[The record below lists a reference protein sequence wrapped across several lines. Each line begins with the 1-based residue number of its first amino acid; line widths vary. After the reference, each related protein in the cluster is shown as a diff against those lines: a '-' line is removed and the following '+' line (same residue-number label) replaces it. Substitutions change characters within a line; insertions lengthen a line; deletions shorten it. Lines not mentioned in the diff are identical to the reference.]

1 MRNQRIAELEAEVA
15 CNDVLLGRLRAF
27 QPELAQSGKARFSSE
42 VERLRTNPS
51 PDAPKTNA
59 AKPIAYDEMILHL
72 LERIANEVREG
83 AGSDEGKLGKLLE
96 ERLDFHVKKLGDVT
110 EERREERDDLLEEK
124 AKHITM
130 DDLHDGFD
138 SKVTCS
144 SVVDFVNAISAQV
157 MSSMLPQSP
166 NQAQS
171 PAKERPRRLTLRC
184 STQKHLHLHLRHH
197 HRHPSHLPVMVTTK
211 SRK

>member
-1 MRNQRIAELEAEVA
+1 MASALPLTPETLSRWKQRDIHEKREARNHRIAELEAEVA

-27 QPELAQSGKARFSSE
+27 QPELARSGKARFSSE
-42 VERLRTNPS
+42 VERLRADPT

-59 AKPIAYDEMILHL
+59 PQPIPYDAMILRL
-72 LERIANEVREG
+72 LETIANEARER
-83 AGSDEGKLGKLLE
+83 AGSDEGKLEKVLE

-110 EERREERDDLLEEK
+110 EERRKERDDLVEER

-144 SVVDFVNAISAQV
+144 SVVCFISAQV
-157 MSSMLPQSP
+157 MPSMFPQSP
-166 NQAQS
+166 NQPQ
-171 PAKERPRRLTLRC
+171 
-184 STQKHLHLHLRHH
+184 
-197 HRHPSHLPVMVTTK
+197 
-211 SRK
+211 